1 MTNQVYKI
9 KIYSTPA
16 CPFCQMAKDFFAE
29 KGLAYEEF
37 NVTIDEKARDEMIQK
52 TGQLGVPVIDINDNI
67 VIGFNRDE
75 IEKLLTQK

>member
-1 MTNQVYKI
+1 MMI

-16 CPFCQMAKDFFAE
+16 CPFCQMAKNFFAE
-29 KGLAYEEF
+29 KGLEYEEF
-37 NVTIDEKARDEMIQK
+37 DVAIDEKAREEMIQK
-52 TGQLGVPVIDINDNI
+52 TGQIGVPVIDINDNI

>member
-1 MTNQVYKI
+1 MTI

-52 TGQLGVPVIDINDNI
+52 TGQMGVPVIEIDGNI